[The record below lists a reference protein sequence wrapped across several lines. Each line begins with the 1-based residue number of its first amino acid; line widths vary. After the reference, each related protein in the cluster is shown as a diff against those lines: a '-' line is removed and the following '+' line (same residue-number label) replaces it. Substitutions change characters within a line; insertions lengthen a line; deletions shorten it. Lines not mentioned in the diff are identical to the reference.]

1 MRSSN
6 NLPIQWLCLRPE
18 DKQRG
23 SFLIIWLFPCC
34 VAKICAQISTNVTC
48 VVVDILDEEEDIKD
62 VIKVDVGKVVG
73 MVVLSRDVLVTA
85 VVLVGVVESFIGRN
99 DVVAVVEGNDV
110 VETGVVA
117 ASVVVVVE
125 SFIGRDDI
133 IAVVEEEGVV
143 EMVVV
148 IVVVFDDVVLEDVNE

>member
-1 MRSSN
+1 MA
-6 NLPIQWLCLRPE
+6 NL
-18 DKQRG
+18 
-23 SFLIIWLFPCC
+23 
-34 VAKICAQISTNVTC
+34 CAQISTNVTC
-48 VVVDILDEEEDIKD
+48 VVVDMLDEEEDIKD

-85 VVLVGVVESFIGRN
+85 LVLVGVVESFIGRN

>member
-1 MRSSN
+1 MT
-6 NLPIQWLCLRPE
+6 PE

-34 VAKICAQISTNVTC
+34 VAKTCAQISTNVTC
-48 VVVDILDEEEDIKD
+48 VVVDILDEEEEGIKD
-62 VIKVDVGKVVG
+62 VIKVDVCKVVG

-99 DVVAVVEGNDV
+99 DVVAVVEGNDA
-110 VETGVVA
+110 VETGFVA

-143 EMVVV
+143 EMVVD
-148 IVVVFDDVVLEDVNE
+148 IIVVFDDVVLEDVNE

>member
-1 MRSSN
+1 MEVITSQLLFATS
-6 NLPIQWLCLRPE
+6 
-18 DKQRG
+18 
-23 SFLIIWLFPCC
+23 LICIKNVSKEIF
-34 VAKICAQISTNVTC
+34 TNVTC
-48 VVVDILDEEEDIKD
+48 VVLDMLVEVEDIKD

-73 MVVLSRDVLVTA
+73 MLVLSRDVLVTA

>member
-1 MRSSN
+1 MT
-6 NLPIQWLCLRPE
+6 PE

-48 VVVDILDEEEDIKD
+48 VVVDILDEEEEGIKD
-62 VIKVDVGKVVG
+62 VIKVDVCKVVG

-85 VVLVGVVESFIGRN
+85 VVLVGVVESFIGRD
-99 DVVAVVEGNDV
+99 DVVAVVEGSDV
-110 VETGVVA
+110 VETGFVA

-143 EMVVV
+143 EMVVD

>member
-1 MRSSN
+1 M
-6 NLPIQWLCLRPE
+6 RPE

-48 VVVDILDEEEDIKD
+48 VVVDILDEEEEGIKD
-62 VIKVDVGKVVG
+62 VIKVDVCKVVG
-73 MVVLSRDVLVTA
+73 MVVLSRDVLVIA
-85 VVLVGVVESFIGRN
+85 GVLVGVVESFIGRN
-99 DVVAVVEGNDV
+99 DVVAVVEGSDV
-110 VETGVVA
+110 VETGFVA

>member
-1 MRSSN
+1 MT
-6 NLPIQWLCLRPE
+6 PE

-48 VVVDILDEEEDIKD
+48 VVVDILDEEEEGIKD
-62 VIKVDVGKVVG
+62 VIKVDVCKVVG

-99 DVVAVVEGNDV
+99 DVVAVVEGSDV
-110 VETGVVA
+110 VETGFVA

>member
-1 MRSSN
+1 M
-6 NLPIQWLCLRPE
+6 RPE

-23 SFLIIWLFPCC
+23 SFLFIWLFPCC

-48 VVVDILDEEEDIKD
+48 VVVDILDEEEEGIKD
-62 VIKVDVGKVVG
+62 VIKVDVCKVVG

-99 DVVAVVEGNDV
+99 DVVAVVEGSDV
-110 VETGVVA
+110 VETGFVA

-143 EMVVV
+143 EMVVD
-148 IVVVFDDVVLEDVNE
+148 IIVVFDDVVLEDVNE

>member
-1 MRSSN
+1 MT
-6 NLPIQWLCLRPE
+6 PE

-48 VVVDILDEEEDIKD
+48 VVVDILDEEEEGIKD
-62 VIKVDVGKVVG
+62 VIKVDVCKVVG

-85 VVLVGVVESFIGRN
+85 LVLVGVVESFIGRN
-99 DVVAVVEGNDV
+99 DVVAVVEGSDV
-110 VETGVVA
+110 VETGFVA

>member
-1 MRSSN
+1 M
-6 NLPIQWLCLRPE
+6 CLTPE

-48 VVVDILDEEEDIKD
+48 VVVDILDEEEEGIKD
-62 VIKVDVGKVVG
+62 VIKVDVCKVVG

-99 DVVAVVEGNDV
+99 DVVAVVEGSDV
-110 VETGVVA
+110 VETGFVA

>member
-1 MRSSN
+1 MA
-6 NLPIQWLCLRPE
+6 NL
-18 DKQRG
+18 
-23 SFLIIWLFPCC
+23 
-34 VAKICAQISTNVTC
+34 CAQISTNVTC
-48 VVVDILDEEEDIKD
+48 VVVDMLDEEEDIKD

-99 DVVAVVEGNDV
+99 DIVAVVEGNDV

-133 IAVVEEEGVV
+133 IAVVEEEGAV

-148 IVVVFDDVVLEDVNE
+148 IVVVFDEVVLEDVNE

>member
-1 MRSSN
+1 MA
-6 NLPIQWLCLRPE
+6 NL
-18 DKQRG
+18 
-23 SFLIIWLFPCC
+23 
-34 VAKICAQISTNVTC
+34 CAQISTNVTC
-48 VVVDILDEEEDIKD
+48 VVVDMLDEEEDIKD

>member
-1 MRSSN
+1 M
-6 NLPIQWLCLRPE
+6 RPE

-23 SFLIIWLFPCC
+23 SFLIIWLFPCW
-34 VAKICAQISTNVTC
+34 VAKICAQISSNVTC
-48 VVVDILDEEEDIKD
+48 VVVDILDEEEEGIKD
-62 VIKVDVGKVVG
+62 VIKVDVCKVVG

-85 VVLVGVVESFIGRN
+85 LVLVGVVESFIGS
-99 DVVAVVEGNDV
+99 DV
-110 VETGVVA
+110 VERGVVA

>member
-1 MRSSN
+1 MT
-6 NLPIQWLCLRPE
+6 PE

-48 VVVDILDEEEDIKD
+48 VVVDILDEEEEGIKD
-62 VIKVDVGKVVG
+62 VIKVDVCKVVG

-99 DVVAVVEGNDV
+99 DVVAVVEGSDV
-110 VETGVVA
+110 VETGFVA

-148 IVVVFDDVVLEDVNE
+148 IVVGFDDVVLEDVNE

>member
-1 MRSSN
+1 MA
-6 NLPIQWLCLRPE
+6 NL
-18 DKQRG
+18 
-23 SFLIIWLFPCC
+23 
-34 VAKICAQISTNVTC
+34 CAQISTNVTC
-48 VVVDILDEEEDIKD
+48 VVVDMLDEEEDIKD

-73 MVVLSRDVLVTA
+73 MVVLSRDVLKTA

-110 VETGVVA
+110 VETCVVA

-133 IAVVEEEGVV
+133 IAVVGEEGVV

-148 IVVVFDDVVLEDVNE
+148 TVVVFDDVVSEDVNE

>member
-1 MRSSN
+1 MT
-6 NLPIQWLCLRPE
+6 PE

-48 VVVDILDEEEDIKD
+48 VVVDILDEEEEGIKD
-62 VIKVDVGKVVG
+62 VIKVDVCKVVG

-85 VVLVGVVESFIGRN
+85 VVLVGVVESFIGRD
-99 DVVAVVEGNDV
+99 DVVAVVEGNDA
-110 VETGVVA
+110 VETGFVA

-148 IVVVFDDVVLEDVNE
+148 IVVGFDDVVLEDVNE

>member
-1 MRSSN
+1 MT
-6 NLPIQWLCLRPE
+6 PE

-48 VVVDILDEEEDIKD
+48 VVVDILDEEEEGIKD
-62 VIKVDVGKVVG
+62 VIKVDVCKVVG

-85 VVLVGVVESFIGRN
+85 LVLVGVVESFIGRD
-99 DVVAVVEGNDV
+99 DVVAVVEGSDV
-110 VETGVVA
+110 VETGFVA

-148 IVVVFDDVVLEDVNE
+148 IVVGFDDVVLEDVNE

>member
-1 MRSSN
+1 M
-6 NLPIQWLCLRPE
+6 CLRPE

-48 VVVDILDEEEDIKD
+48 VVVDILDEEEEGIKD
-62 VIKVDVGKVVG
+62 VIKVDVCKVVG

-99 DVVAVVEGNDV
+99 DVVAVVEGSDV
-110 VETGVVA
+110 VETGFVA

>member
-1 MRSSN
+1 MA
-6 NLPIQWLCLRPE
+6 NL
-18 DKQRG
+18 
-23 SFLIIWLFPCC
+23 
-34 VAKICAQISTNVTC
+34 CAQISTNVTC
-48 VVVDILDEEEDIKD
+48 VVVDMLDEEEDIKD

-85 VVLVGVVESFIGRN
+85 LVLVGVVESFIGRN

-148 IVVVFDDVVLEDVNE
+148 TVVVFDDVVSEDVNE

>member
-1 MRSSN
+1 MT
-6 NLPIQWLCLRPE
+6 PE

-48 VVVDILDEEEDIKD
+48 VVVDMLDEEEEGIKD
-62 VIKVDVGKVVG
+62 VIKVDVCKVVG

-85 VVLVGVVESFIGRN
+85 VVLVGVVESFIGRD
-99 DVVAVVEGNDV
+99 DVVAVVEGSDV
-110 VETGVVA
+110 VETGFVA

>member
-1 MRSSN
+1 MA
-6 NLPIQWLCLRPE
+6 NL
-18 DKQRG
+18 
-23 SFLIIWLFPCC
+23 
-34 VAKICAQISTNVTC
+34 CAQISTNVTC
-48 VVVDILDEEEDIKD
+48 VVVDILDEEEGVKD

-73 MVVLSRDVLVTA
+73 IVVLSRDVLVTA
-85 VVLVGVVESFIGRN
+85 LVLVGVVESFIGRK

>member
-1 MRSSN
+1 MT
-6 NLPIQWLCLRPE
+6 PE

-48 VVVDILDEEEDIKD
+48 VVVDMLDEEEEGIKD
-62 VIKVDVGKVVG
+62 VIKVDVCKVVG

-85 VVLVGVVESFIGRN
+85 LVLVGVVESFIGRD
-99 DVVAVVEGNDV
+99 DVVAVVEGSDV
-110 VETGVVA
+110 VETGFVA

>member
-1 MRSSN
+1 MT
-6 NLPIQWLCLRPE
+6 PE

-48 VVVDILDEEEDIKD
+48 VVVDILDEEEEGIKD
-62 VIKVDVGKVVG
+62 VIKVDVCKVVG

-85 VVLVGVVESFIGRN
+85 VVLVGVVESFIGRD
-99 DVVAVVEGNDV
+99 DVVAVVEGSDV
-110 VETGVVA
+110 VETGFVA

>member
-1 MRSSN
+1 MT
-6 NLPIQWLCLRPE
+6 PE

-34 VAKICAQISTNVTC
+34 VAKICAQISINVTC
-48 VVVDILDEEEDIKD
+48 VVVDILDEEEEGIKD
-62 VIKVDVGKVVG
+62 VIKVDVCKVVG

-85 VVLVGVVESFIGRN
+85 LVLVGVVESFIGRN
-99 DVVAVVEGNDV
+99 DVVAVVEGNDA
-110 VETGVVA
+110 VETGFVA

>member
-1 MRSSN
+1 M
-6 NLPIQWLCLRPE
+6 
-18 DKQRG
+18 
-23 SFLIIWLFPCC
+23 
-34 VAKICAQISTNVTC
+34 
-48 VVVDILDEEEDIKD
+48 LDEEEEGIKD
-62 VIKVDVGKVVG
+62 VIKVDVCKVVG
-73 MVVLSRDVLVTA
+73 MVVLSRDVLVIA

>member
-1 MRSSN
+1 M
-6 NLPIQWLCLRPE
+6 CLRPE

-48 VVVDILDEEEDIKD
+48 VVVDILDEEEGIKD
-62 VIKVDVGKVVG
+62 VIKVDVCKVVG

-99 DVVAVVEGNDV
+99 DVVAVVEGSDV
-110 VETGVVA
+110 VETGFVA
-117 ASVVVVVE
+117 ASVVVVVVG
-125 SFIGRDDI
+125 SFIGSDDI

>member
-1 MRSSN
+1 MT
-6 NLPIQWLCLRPE
+6 PE

-48 VVVDILDEEEDIKD
+48 VVVDMLDEEEEGIKD
-62 VIKVDVGKVVG
+62 VIKVDVCKVVG
-73 MVVLSRDVLVTA
+73 MVVLSRDVLVIA
-85 VVLVGVVESFIGRN
+85 GVLVGVVESFIGRD
-99 DVVAVVEGNDV
+99 DVVAVVEGSDV
-110 VETGVVA
+110 VETGFVA

>member
-1 MRSSN
+1 M
-6 NLPIQWLCLRPE
+6 RPE

-48 VVVDILDEEEDIKD
+48 VVVDILDEEEEGIKD
-62 VIKVDVGKVVG
+62 VIKVDVCKVVG

-85 VVLVGVVESFIGRN
+85 LVLVGVVESFIGRD
-99 DVVAVVEGNDV
+99 DVVAVVEGSDV
-110 VETGVVA
+110 VETGFVA

>member
-1 MRSSN
+1 M
-6 NLPIQWLCLRPE
+6 
-18 DKQRG
+18 
-23 SFLIIWLFPCC
+23 
-34 VAKICAQISTNVTC
+34 
-48 VVVDILDEEEDIKD
+48 LDEEEDIKD

-85 VVLVGVVESFIGRN
+85 LVLVGVVESFIGRN

-133 IAVVEEEGVV
+133 IAVVEEGVV

>member
-1 MRSSN
+1 MT
-6 NLPIQWLCLRPE
+6 PE

-48 VVVDILDEEEDIKD
+48 VVVDMLDEEEEGIKD
-62 VIKVDVGKVVG
+62 VIKVDVCKVVG

-85 VVLVGVVESFIGRN
+85 LVLVGVVESFIGRD
-99 DVVAVVEGNDV
+99 DVVAVVEGSDV
-110 VETGVVA
+110 VETGFVA

-148 IVVVFDDVVLEDVNE
+148 IVVVFDVVLEDVNE

>member
-1 MRSSN
+1 MT
-6 NLPIQWLCLRPE
+6 PE

-48 VVVDILDEEEDIKD
+48 VVVDILDEEEEGIKD
-62 VIKVDVGKVVG
+62 VVKVDVCKVVG

-85 VVLVGVVESFIGRN
+85 VVLVGVVESFIGRD
-99 DVVAVVEGNDV
+99 DVVAVVEGSDV
-110 VETGVVA
+110 VETGFVA

-148 IVVVFDDVVLEDVNE
+148 IVVVFDVVLEDVNE

>member
-1 MRSSN
+1 M
-6 NLPIQWLCLRPE
+6 RPE

-23 SFLIIWLFPCC
+23 SFLIIWLFPCW
-34 VAKICAQISTNVTC
+34 VAKICAQISSNVTC
-48 VVVDILDEEEDIKD
+48 VVVDILDEEEEGIKD
-62 VIKVDVGKVVG
+62 VIKVDVCKVVG

-85 VVLVGVVESFIGRN
+85 VVLVGVVESFIGRD
-99 DVVAVVEGNDV
+99 DVVAVVEGNDA
-110 VETGVVA
+110 VETGFVA

>member
-1 MRSSN
+1 V
-6 NLPIQWLCLRPE
+6 L
-18 DKQRG
+18 D
-23 SFLIIWLFPCC
+23 
-34 VAKICAQISTNVTC
+34 AC
-48 VVVDILDEEEDIKD
+48 VVVDILDEEEGIKD
-62 VIKVDVGKVVG
+62 VIKVDVCKVVG

-85 VVLVGVVESFIGRN
+85 VVLVGVVESFIGRD
-99 DVVAVVEGNDV
+99 DVVAVVEGSDV
-110 VETGVVA
+110 VETGFVA

>member
-1 MRSSN
+1 MT
-6 NLPIQWLCLRPE
+6 PE

-48 VVVDILDEEEDIKD
+48 VVVDILDEEEEGIKD
-62 VIKVDVGKVVG
+62 VIKVDVCKVVG
-73 MVVLSRDVLVTA
+73 MVVLSRDVLVIA
-85 VVLVGVVESFIGRN
+85 GVLVGVVESFIGRN
-99 DVVAVVEGNDV
+99 DVVAVVEGSDV
-110 VETGVVA
+110 VETGFVA

>member
-1 MRSSN
+1 MA
-6 NLPIQWLCLRPE
+6 NL
-18 DKQRG
+18 
-23 SFLIIWLFPCC
+23 
-34 VAKICAQISTNVTC
+34 CAQISTNVTC
-48 VVVDILDEEEDIKD
+48 VVVDMLDEEEDIKD

-73 MVVLSRDVLVTA
+73 MLVLSRDVLMTA
-85 VVLVGVVESFIGRN
+85 VVLVGVVESFIGRK

>member
-1 MRSSN
+1 M
-6 NLPIQWLCLRPE
+6 
-18 DKQRG
+18 
-23 SFLIIWLFPCC
+23 IIWLFLCC

-48 VVVDILDEEEDIKD
+48 VVVDILDEEEEGIKD
-62 VIKVDVGKVVG
+62 VIKVDVCKVVG

-85 VVLVGVVESFIGRN
+85 VVLVGVVESFIGRD
-99 DVVAVVEGNDV
+99 DVVAVVEGSDV
-110 VETGVVA
+110 VETGFVA

-148 IVVVFDDVVLEDVNE
+148 IVVVFDVVLEDVNE

>member
-1 MRSSN
+1 M
-6 NLPIQWLCLRPE
+6 
-18 DKQRG
+18 
-23 SFLIIWLFPCC
+23 
-34 VAKICAQISTNVTC
+34 
-48 VVVDILDEEEDIKD
+48 LDEEEEGIKD
-62 VIKVDVGKVVG
+62 VIKVDVCKVVG
-73 MVVLSRDVLVTA
+73 MVVLSRDVLVIA
-85 VVLVGVVESFIGRN
+85 GVLVGVVESFIGRD
-99 DVVAVVEGNDV
+99 DVVAVVEGSDV
-110 VETGVVA
+110 VETGFVA

>member
-1 MRSSN
+1 MT
-6 NLPIQWLCLRPE
+6 PE

-48 VVVDILDEEEDIKD
+48 VVVDILDEEEEGIKD
-62 VIKVDVGKVVG
+62 VIKVDVCKVVG
-73 MVVLSRDVLVTA
+73 MVVLSRDVLVIA
-85 VVLVGVVESFIGRN
+85 GVLVGVVESFIGRN
-99 DVVAVVEGNDV
+99 DVVAVVEGSDV
-110 VETGVVA
+110 VETGFVA

-148 IVVVFDDVVLEDVNE
+148 IVVVFDVVLEDVNE